1 MNKQYRVIFNH
12 NRGEFMVVS
21 ENTHTQGKSST
32 RSTVSSVAGETVLS
46 TVVAATVLGSS
57 LVSTQA
63 VADNW
68 TVNSAT
74 GFTNQTSGQS
84 STYNDNFF
92 RPGKKSELAGSAGFF
107 EWQGDNDAVNI
118 VTGKTDPN
126 NHYAQSQTNLGAS
139 GDATSIDNMKKALDS
154 IDEVNQLRKNDENLP
169 AFKITDKHMAIAQ
182 VHANHSSRSGNHS
195 DIIPIEYGGGEN
207 LSFGYGVSNG
217 IGGRNMSALGALY
230 DGEKAHFNN
239 PNHEFYQKCDFNWS
253 KVQGTAHYC
262 KMVDGK
268 EGLVSDDPNHTNG
281 SFIVMGAGITGV
293 NQNNTGGDTTLVQS
307 FASESNKGG
316 QTYTVAE
323 YRQLLEEYEK
333 SGGFRYLNADQTV
346 TVNANVGENTK
357 VAGGYATAGKNATG
371 NTVNVENGASVGTI
385 YAGYAENGETTNN
398 TVNLTGGSAKD
409 VYLGNGSTVSG
420 VVNLLGGTI
429 SGSLKAVDGSGKAE
443 NAVLNVGA
451 KNKDESQRTAMN
463 TLKVQGEVG
472 GFTEYNFFLPNSAK
486 NGDTALQANAANLG
500 NAKVNAYLPGDVSVK
515 DQDKIHLIATQNGI
529 QWTGS
534 GEIHTGITLKKEI
547 ALDND
552 KKNLDISFTD
562 DTPTP
567 PTPVQDPTVWNVLSK
582 TTYNT
587 NASADTQNYNG
598 TLFNFA
604 QNVENATINIKEPVD
619 YQGLS
624 IYGSDKG
631 GVNINIEN
639 AKNLGNVDMG
649 KSANN
654 NNAGGQKLTMKKSE
668 AGEVTVDAVNKGS
681 AHIENSS
688 IKSLSARS
696 NSDGT
701 GIITLSGTKVEFQLY
716 GENNAVNILQG
727 SEIGGRV
734 ETRGDTT
741 IGNSTLNE
749 NLKAYGNGFNLTIRN
764 GANIKGDVEAYG
776 AESTV
781 NVTNNAVIS
790 GTLENYRKELIISN
804 GAKVAKVLSKND
816 QGSIKIDNATVTG
829 SVKLESQYE
838 VPTNESTWLINKST
852 TGDVLASYTRGGD
865 TVRTVPTL
873 TITDSIVGNITNTNE
888 NNWGVGGK
896 KITISGSTAKMV
908 NIDTK
913 EESTVNIINSTI
925 DGFNSSYSSETST
938 VLLDKTTVNGDVQ
951 SWLNTINITNGS
963 KINGN
968 VNIED
973 ELGRLTISDSTVAG
987 AISGEYGSGSKQ
999 VFDIKNSQI
1008 GSVKVQSVK
1017 MNNTE
1022 VKEQVYANNVDISMN
1037 NNTLNKVVINTI
1049 GSDNLVSHIRG
1060 NGTINQLEV
1069 QPGKSY
1075 SKFSG
1080 GDVAVLNTDGN
1091 ITVKGDIVSSNLAV
1105 LNINAANGTLKANTI
1120 RSQISENGS
1129 VNENNIFK
1137 EINFANLS
1145 ADHAALAL
1153 TASEKTDLKDRVH
1166 LSDELNKYND
1176 GKKYVLINSANGVN
1190 VNNQLFAENKRTGN
1204 EFDILSDAQYQVEE
1218 FGFHQDDAKK
1228 SLYINTE
1235 KTKFDIANK
1244 QFNAAEQVENAT
1256 ININQ
1261 AVDYNGLNVQGGGN
1275 GSVINWSWGRNLGNI
1290 NGNGGVLNIGTEK
1303 QATQMNQRTAGNIS
1317 NVSAVNFY
1325 LPANI
1330 KNNDWA
1336 VQLSSDKP
1344 TDLSNAAI
1352 TAFVSGADNINDKDT
1367 VHLIQKTNGG
1377 EISVGEAK
1385 ANVQQGITG
1394 ITEANVKLSDDKLN
1408 LNLVFAKETQGG
1420 DNQQGQGGDNQQGQ
1434 GGDNQQGQGGDNQ
1447 QGQGGDNQQGQ
1458 GGDNQQGQGGDNQ
1471 QGQGGDNQQGQGG
1484 DNQGSQQG
1492 GDNQQG
1498 QGGDN
1503 QQGQGGD
1510 NQQGQSGDNQQGQG
1524 GDNQQG
1530 QGGDN
1535 QQGQGGDNQ
1544 NQQQGNQGN
1553 QGNTGGKKT
1562 TINPNTKS
1570 LLQAQLVAPVV
1581 INQASENLSGSLN
1594 NLYSS
1599 MNLNE
1604 EVDGGSAF
1612 ANASGN
1618 DQMVKTGS
1626 HIDITGASV
1635 NAGYAHNIKSSAG
1648 TTLAGVFAEYG
1659 TADYDTYLDNGVRG
1673 EGETKFYGAGI
1684 LANHK
1689 FNSGFYMQGSVK
1701 GGKTQTDYSSNDFT
1715 HAGGNSVSYETDST
1729 YLGASAGVGQVLN
1742 INDSNS
1748 VDVYG
1753 KYMYTRISGDDAK
1766 LTSGETYHF
1775 DSVESHRVRV
1785 GTRLTHADSD
1795 KANIFAGVAYEHEF
1809 DGKANATWQ
1818 GFRLPTPTVKGGTTI
1833 GELGV
1838 SVKAGKAKIDTSI
1851 QGYGGRRKGA
1861 GMQIGIK
1868 F

>member
-32 RSTVSSVAGETVLS
+32 RSTISSVAGEAVLS
-46 TVVAATVLGSS
+46 TVVAATVLGGS

-107 EWQGDNDAVNI
+107 EWQGNSEAVNI
-118 VTGKTDPN
+118 VTGKTGN
-126 NHYAQSQTNLGAS
+126 TEEYNKAKINLGAS
-139 GDATSIDNMKKALDS
+139 GDPTSIDNMKKALDS
-154 IDEVNQLRKNDENLP
+154 IDEVNRLRKQDENLP
-169 AFKITDKHMAIAQ
+169 EYKVNDTYMAIAQ
-182 VHANHSSRSGNHS
+182 VHAGYSSHTQGHAGIHSPR
-195 DIIPIEYGGGEN
+195 GEN
-207 LSFGYGVSNG
+207 LAYGFGVING
-217 IGGRNMSALGALY
+217 SGGRQYSAIGGLY
-230 DGEKAHFNN
+230 DSEKAHFDN

-253 KVQGTAHYC
+253 KYEGTAHYC

-268 EGLVSDDPNHTNG
+268 EGLVSDDPTHTNG
-281 SFIVMGAGITGV
+281 SFVAMGAGVADTVPEG
-293 NQNNTGGDTTLVQS
+293 TAAGGNDPVTLVQTFS
-307 FASESNKGG
+307 DNKNA
-316 QTYTVAE
+316 TNYSVAE

-451 KNKDESQRTAMN
+451 KNKDEPQRSAMN
-463 TLKVQGEVG
+463 TLKVQGELG

-567 PTPVQDPTVWNVLSK
+567 PTPVQDPTEWNVLSK

-701 GIITLSGTKVEFQLY
+701 GIITLSGTKVESHLY

-764 GANIKGDVEAYG
+764 GANIKGNVEAYG

-790 GTLENYRKELIISN
+790 GTLENYRKELVISN

-852 TGDVLASYTRGGD
+852 TGDVLASYTQGGD
-865 TVRTVPTL
+865 SVRTVPTL
-873 TITDSIVGNITNTNE
+873 TITDSIVGNITNANE

-913 EESTVNIINSTI
+913 EKSTVNIINSTI

-938 VLLDKTTVNGDVQ
+938 VLLDKTTVNGNVR
-951 SWLNTINITNGS
+951 SLRNTINITNGS

-987 AISGEYGSGSKQ
+987 AISGKYGRKQ

-1008 GSVKVQSVK
+1008 GSVEVQSVK

-1037 NNTLNKVVINTI
+1037 NNTLNKVVIKTNI
-1049 GSDNLVSHIRG
+1049 SDNLVSHIHG

-1075 SKFSG
+1075 NEFSG
-1080 GDVAVLNTDGN
+1080 GNDVAVLNTDGN

-1153 TASEKTDLKDRVH
+1153 TGSEKTDLKDRVH

-1176 GKKYVLINSANGVN
+1176 GKKYVLINSANGVS

-1244 QFNAAEQVENAT
+1244 QFNAAEQVENA
-1256 ININQ
+1256 IVNINQ

-1336 VQLSSDKP
+1336 VQLSSDEP
-1344 TDLSNAAI
+1344 TDLSKAAI

-1420 DNQQGQGGDNQQGQ
+1420 DNQQGQGGDNQGSQ
-1434 GGDNQQGQGGDNQ
+1434 
-1447 QGQGGDNQQGQ
+1447 
-1458 GGDNQQGQGGDNQ
+1458 
-1471 QGQGGDNQQGQGG
+1471 QGGDNQQGQGG
-1484 DNQGSQQG
+1484 DNQGSQGGDNQGSQQGGDNQGSQG

-1503 QQGQGGD
+1503 QG
-1510 NQQGQSGDNQQGQG
+1510 SQG

-1535 QQGQGGDNQ
+1535 QGSQGGDNQ

-1553 QGNTGGKKT
+1553 QGNTGGSKT

-1673 EGETKFYGAGI
+1673 EGETKFYGAGM

-1838 SVKAGKAKIDTSI
+1838 SVKAGKAKIDASI